1 MNNTNDTDYEFYENY
16 VKTYEKYVTIYYVF
30 YKVYIW
36 VLVGVGVPGNVAC
49 ILVTTSMTLTTATL
63 YMSLLAVADLL
74 ALVLRLIS
82 HQIGVYKVP
91 LNTFVCKMDVFVQ
104 LVSNYANWTLVLVC
118 CERFLSIRFPLKK
131 KIYFTKKRAILIA
144 VLLGMILCLCYLY
157 AFIQRDHREK
167 RYCVYSQSF
176 YDVVETYW
184 YWITAFIYIFLPF
197 ILLLIFPCLII
208 ASLRRQRKAR
218 EAMVRTTPDKSGE
231 TTQTRVEVA
240 ISVMVVWDAIV
251 VFVTY
256 APICILEIYK
266 PFDIVNLDTV
276 RSTFSMA
283 MSRHIAIALSEA
295 NYAVDFVIYFS
306 ASKKF
311 RSRFKK
317 LIRKCLTYRCRRDQ
331 E

>member
-1 MNNTNDTDYEFYENY
+1 MTMNNTNDTEHWAIYNEFYQ
-16 VKTYEKYVTIYYVF
+16 
-30 YKVYIW
+30 VYIW

-82 HQIGVYKVP
+82 HQISLYNVP
-91 LNTFVCKMDVFVQ
+91 LNTFGCKVRVFVD
-104 LVSNYANWTLVLVC
+104 VVGNYANWTLVMVC
-118 CERFLSIRFPLKK
+118 FERFLSIRFPLKK

-144 VLLGMILCLCYLY
+144 VLLGMIVCLCYIY
-157 AFIQRDHREK
+157 DFIQKDHSWGA
-167 RYCVYSQSF
+167 YCASYF
-176 YDVVETYW
+176 DFFTNYW
-184 YWITAFIYIFLPF
+184 HWIKACIYYFLPF

-208 ASLRRQRKAR
+208 VSLRRQRKAR
-218 EAMVRTTPDKSGE
+218 EAMVRTTPDTSGE
-231 TTQTRVEVA
+231 TTQTRVEFA

-251 VFVTY
+251 V
-256 APICILEIYK
+256 
-266 PFDIVNLDTV
+266 IV
-276 RSTFSMA
+276 TFSPMCLFYLLLPFNVVKEPLTAA
-283 MSRHIAIALSEA
+283 MLTYIATALSEA
-295 NYAVDFVIYFS
+295 NYAVDFVIYFA

-317 LIRKCLTYRCRRDQ
+317 LIRTCLTCRCRRDQ

>member
-1 MNNTNDTDYEFYENY
+1 MNNTNDTESDQFNYYKTILYE
-16 VKTYEKYVTIYYVF
+16 F

-74 ALVLRLIS
+74 ALVLKLIF
-82 HQIGVYKVP
+82 HQIYLYDVP
-91 LNTFVCKMDVFVQ
+91 LNTFGCKADVFVS
-104 LVSNYANWTLVLVC
+104 LVSCYANWTLVLVC

-131 KIYFTKKRAILIA
+131 KIYFTKKRAIVIA
-144 VLLGMILCLCYLY
+144 VLLGMILCLCYIY
-157 AFIQRDHREK
+157 EFIQVDHREK
-167 RYCVYSQSF
+167 NDCNFPKSSLDFVT
-176 YDVVETYW
+176 TYF
-184 YWITAFIYIFLPF
+184 YWIIAFIYLFLPF

-208 ASLRRQRKAR
+208 VSLRRQRKAR
-218 EAMVRTTPDKSGE
+218 EAIVRTTPDTSGE

-256 APICILEIYK
+256 APICILHLIEL
-266 PFDIVNLDTV
+266 FDIVKYDTPDTRFTV
-276 RSTFSMA
+276 W
-283 MSRHIAIALSEA
+283 MSLLIAITLSEA
-295 NYAVDFVIYFS
+295 NYAVDFVIYFA

-317 LIRKCLTYRCRRDQ
+317 LIRKCLTCRGRRDQ